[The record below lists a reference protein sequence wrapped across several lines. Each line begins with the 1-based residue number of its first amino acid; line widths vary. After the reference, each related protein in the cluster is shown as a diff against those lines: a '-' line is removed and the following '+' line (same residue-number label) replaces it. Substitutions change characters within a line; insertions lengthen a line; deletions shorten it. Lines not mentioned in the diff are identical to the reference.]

1 LTLLGEA
8 KEQTRG
14 REDEKTFHGMEAG
27 EGTNH
32 KSPSLSTARSLT
44 SESREEEEK
53 QLEPRA
59 SGDGD

>member
-1 LTLLGEA
+1 MATATGFDA
-8 KEQTRG
+8 AG
-14 REDEKTFHGMEAG
+14 RKTFHGMEAG